1 MKGNVYKKFEDN
13 IGRNIIDTTFK
24 EFETIKQMLYLD
36 GNIEDVVFEYCNY
49 LNHIINLK
57 KSIKEMESNIN
68 QLNHKLQSVKNRSV
82 NGLKREN
89 KLGKWLMNLS
99 TKELNQ
105 LRNIVNIEREFKEID
120 DYRFNKSKE
129 DRGRVVIQY

>member
-57 KSIKEMESNIN
+57 KEYKRNGIK
-68 QLNHKLQSVKNRSV
+68 H
-82 NGLKREN
+82 
-89 KLGKWLMNLS
+89 
-99 TKELNQ
+99 
-105 LRNIVNIEREFKEID
+105 
-120 DYRFNKSKE
+120 
-129 DRGRVVIQY
+129 

>member
-82 NGLKREN
+82 DGLRREK

-99 TKELNQ
+99 TKELNH

>member
-82 NGLKREN
+82 DGLRREN

-105 LRNIVNIEREFKEID
+105 LRNIVSIEREFKEID

>member
-57 KSIKEMESNIN
+57 NSIREMESNIN

-82 NGLKREN
+82 DGLRREN

-105 LRNIVNIEREFKEID
+105 LRNIVSIEREFKEID

>member
-57 KSIKEMESNIN
+57 KSIREMESNIN

-82 NGLKREN
+82 DGLRREN

-105 LRNIVNIEREFKEID
+105 LRNIVSIEREFKEID

>member
-1 MKGNVYKKFEDN
+1 
-13 IGRNIIDTTFK
+13 
-24 EFETIKQMLYLD
+24 
-36 GNIEDVVFEYCNY
+36 
-49 LNHIINLK
+49 
-57 KSIKEMESNIN
+57 MESNIN

-82 NGLKREN
+82 DGLRREN

-105 LRNIVNIEREFKEID
+105 LRNIVSIEREFKEID

>member
-13 IGRNIIDTTFK
+13 IGRNIIDKTFK

-57 KSIKEMESNIN
+57 KSITEMESNIN

-82 NGLKREN
+82 DGLKREN
-89 KLGKWLMNLS
+89 KLSKWLMNLS
-99 TKELNQ
+99 TEELNH

-129 DRGRVVIQY
+129 DRGRLVIQY

>member
-49 LNHIINLK
+49 LNHVINLK

-82 NGLKREN
+82 DGLRREN

-105 LRNIVNIEREFKEID
+105 LRNIVSIEREFKEID

>member
-24 EFETIKQMLYLD
+24 EFEIIKQMLYLD

-82 NGLKREN
+82 DGLRREN

>member
-105 LRNIVNIEREFKEID
+105 LRNIVSIEREFKEID